1 MSLLALS
8 YAVSDALSSEVLF
21 DSSSFNGPQAHGIN
35 GIQIAAHRAAP
46 VIVPKKCVGLNG
58 VELRSFMV
66 CGENTRTMLFTTLA
80 AAPLL
85 ALLDK
90 GSSMIPLF
98 EQQTS
103 SPINAKSVQSSI
115 DHFSNPWFL
124 ISLLMGLAVAA
135 LCGLAI
141 AWHPRR
147 SGKGDPVEDL
157 EQRNTLILLAMVGAI
172 VSELVRVEPTMALVI
187 FGIGGLIRFRTVLDN
202 PKVTGKAIM
211 VVVIGLASGLG
222 ELAMAVFFTVF
233 AWLLIFWLD
242 SNVGFRIRLKLTSR
256 SDSKATMVALL
267 DTIRRV
273 GGRTSSAEEYEHKD
287 QIVVVGK
294 LPSSVD
300 PVKFK
305 AALVQKLPQGEDV
318 DIDLKTG

>member
-1 MSLLALS
+1 MHLMNFATPP
-8 YAVSDALSSEVLF
+8 LF
-21 DSSSFNGPQAHGIN
+21 AMI
-35 GIQIAAHRAAP
+35 
-46 VIVPKKCVGLNG
+46 
-58 VELRSFMV
+58 E
-66 CGENTRTMLFTTLA
+66 
-80 AAPLL
+80 
-85 ALLDK
+85 K

-98 EQQTS
+98 EQQES
-103 SPINAKSVQSSI
+103 HPINSKTLQSSI
-115 DHFSNPWFL
+115 DHFTNPWFVT
-124 ISLLMGLAVAA
+124 SLLLGLAVAA
-135 LCGLAI
+135 ICGLAI

-157 EQRNTLILLAMVGAI
+157 EQRNTLIVLAMVGAI
-172 VSELVRVEPTMALVI
+172 VSELVRVEPTMALVV

-211 VVVIGLASGLG
+211 VVVVGLAAGLG

-242 SNVGFRIRLKLTSR
+242 SNVGFRIRLKLGNR
-256 SDSKATMVALL
+256 GDSKATLIALL
-267 DTIRRV
+267 EMIRRS
-273 GGRTSSAEEYEHKD
+273 GGRTASAEEYEHKQ

>member
-1 MSLLALS
+1 MT
-8 YAVSDALSSEVLF
+8 F
-21 DSSSFNGPQAHGIN
+21 TNFC
-35 GIQIAAHRAAP
+35 AAP
-46 VIVPKKCVGLNG
+46 I
-58 VELRSFMV
+58 FAM
-66 CGENTRTMLFTTLA
+66 
-80 AAPLL
+80 
-85 ALLDK
+85 LDK

-98 EQQTS
+98 EQQAKE
-103 SPINAKSVQSSI
+103 PINAKSVQSSI
-115 DHFSNPWFL
+115 DHFTNPWFVG
-124 ISLLMGLAVAA
+124 SLLLGLGVAA
-135 LCGLAI
+135 ICGLAI

-157 EQRNTLILLAMVGAI
+157 EQRNTLIVLAMVGAI
-172 VSELVRVEPTMALVI
+172 VSELVRVEPTMALVV

-211 VVVIGLASGLG
+211 VVVVGLAAGLG

-242 SNVGFRIRLKLTSR
+242 SNVGFRIRMKLGKSADAKGTLI
-256 SDSKATMVALL
+256 ALL
-267 DTIRRV
+267 DMIRRV
-273 GGRTSSAEEYEHKD
+273 GGRTSSAEEYEHKQ

-305 AALVQKLPQGEDV
+305 AELIKKLPQGEDA

>member
-1 MSLLALS
+1 MSTLQDLKEWL
-8 YAVSDALSSEVLF
+8 
-21 DSSSFNGPQAHGIN
+21 
-35 GIQIAAHRAAP
+35 
-46 VIVPKKCVGLNG
+46 C
-58 VELRSFMV
+58 VELRSFMIY
-66 CGENTRTMLFTTLA
+66 GDTRRTMQFMNFCPTPLFA
-80 AAPLL
+80 M
-85 ALLDK
+85 LDK

-98 EQQTS
+98 EQQS
-103 SPINAKSVQSSI
+103 KQPIDAKSVQSSI
-115 DHFSNPWFL
+115 EHFTNPWFVG
-124 ISLLMGLAVAA
+124 SLLLGLAVSAM
-135 LCGLAI
+135 CGLAI

-157 EQRNTLILLAMVGAI
+157 EQRNTLIVLAMVGAI

-211 VVVIGLASGLG
+211 VVVVGLAAGLG

-242 SNVGFRIRLKLTSR
+242 SNVGFRIRLKLGKSA
-256 SDSKATMVALL
+256 DSKGTLIALMEM
-267 DTIRRV
+267 IRTA
-273 GGRTSSAEEYEHKD
+273 GGRTSSAEEYEHKQ

-305 AALVQKLPQGEDV
+305 AELTKKLPQGEDA